1 MAINLIYWWLSLA
14 LLVALVVAFVIARKK
29 LKKPSQKHTLPVAHM
44 SRLIHLPEYGVA
56 MGRLRLFTRLGLV
69 FTVLALLCGLI
80 LAGRYATTVVIEP
93 ETKSRDIMLCLDVSG
108 SMISVD
114 KEIVK
119 KFGELAKGFDGER
132 LGLTVFDGMSA
143 TVFPLTNDYSFIAE
157 KLKEA
162 ERGFDSFDFDLWAG
176 TYGENGSSIIGDG
189 LASCVSRF
197 DRLDSERSR
206 SVILATDNYLAGNP
220 IVTLA
225 EAAAFAKS
233 KQVRVYGINPADYS
247 SSYYVDKT
255 AKEFHDQVLSTGG
268 DYYKLDDRSNVDS
281 IVSKIGEQEATRFKG
296 SPQIVTT
303 DQPVV
308 FIVIALIASSFLIF
322 TAWRFR
328 L

>member
-1 MAINLIYWWLSLA
+1 MAIILIYWWLPLVLS
-14 LLVALVVAFVIARKK
+14 VALMVAFIVARKK
-29 LKKPSQKHTLPVAHM
+29 QKKPSQKHSLPVAHM
-44 SRLIHLPEYGVA
+44 QRLIRLPEYGA
-56 MGRLRLFTRLGLV
+56 TMGRLRLFTRIGLAFSTIALLSGLV
-69 FTVLALLCGLI
+69 
-80 LAGRYATTVVIEP
+80 LAGRYATITVIEP

-108 SMISVD
+108 SMVSVD

-119 KFGELAKGFDGER
+119 KFSELAKGFDGER
-132 LGLTVFDGMSA
+132 LGLTVFDGMAA
-143 TVFPLTNDYSFIAE
+143 TVFPLTNDYSYISE

-162 ERGFDSFDFDLWAG
+162 EQSFDRYDYDLVAG

-197 DRLDSERSR
+197 DRLDSKRSR

-268 DYYKLDDRSNVDS
+268 DYYKLDDRSSVDS
-281 IVSKIGEQEATRFKG
+281 IISKIGEQEATRFKG

-303 DQPVV
+303 DQPAV
-308 FIVIALIASSFLIF
+308 FIILALVSSSFLIF

>member
-1 MAINLIYWWLSLA
+1 MLFG
-14 LLVALVVAFVIARKK
+14 ALVVVFFIARRRIKRTT
-29 LKKPSQKHTLPVAHM
+29 PRNSLPVAHM
-44 SRLIHLPEYGVA
+44 DRLIRLSEYRNV
-56 MGRLRLFTRLGLV
+56 MGRLRMFARLGLV
-69 FTVLALLCGLI
+69 FAVIAIFSGLV
-80 LAGRYATTVVIEP
+80 LAGRYATIAVTEP

-108 SMISVD
+108 SMVSVD

-132 LGLTVFDGMSA
+132 LGLTVFDGMAA
-143 TVFPLTNDYSFIAE
+143 TVFPLTNDYSYITE
-157 KLKEA
+157 KLKET
-162 ERGFDSFDFDLWAG
+162 EEGFDSYDYDLLAG

-197 DRLDSERSR
+197 DRLDSKRSR

-220 IVTLA
+220 IVTLP

-247 SSYYVDKT
+247 SNYYVDQT

-281 IVSKIGEQEATRFKG
+281 IVSKISEQEATRFKG

-303 DQPVV
+303 DQPTV
-308 FIVIALIASSFLIF
+308 FIVLALIASTFLIF
-322 TAWRFR
+322 MAWRFR